1 MRQLR
6 LIDRIAATRGLDGV
20 AGVLRDATQKV
31 LRPGA
36 VKDALHGVWLGHPLH
51 PALAQLPVG
60 CFLGAT
66 VLDTTGDRGPGA
78 SRLIGCGLPAALAG
92 LADYA
97 DAHEEQQRVG
107 VLHAA
112 ANSAGLSCYLGSLIL
127 RVRGSRTT
135 AIALG
140 LLGFGLVASGA
151 ALGGDL
157 AFRRAV
163 GPNHAAE
170 VPHTGP
176 ARLDRSG
183 AGRGFLG
190 DRACPPPGRAH
201 PGAGV
206 AVRGGFRGSARPV
219 QPSGRPAARGRT
231 GRTRWC
237 GVPGMPVARQRVPD
251 RRWHGRQR
259 SGDRATTGP
268 GHPGA
273 ERAAGGEGARDP
285 WCASELISRR

>member
-78 SRLIGCGLPAALAG
+78 SRLIGCGLVASLPAALAG

-112 ANSAGLSCYLGSLIL
+112 VNSAGLSCYIGSLTL

-176 ARLDRSG
+176 ADWTDLGPVADFSATEPARRQAGLIPVLVLRSG
-183 AGRGFLG
+183 EGFVVLHDRCSHLAGPLHEGELVERDGVACL
-190 DRACPPPGRAH
+190 ACPWHGSVFRIDDGTVVSGPATAPQPVLDTRVRNGRLA
-201 PGAGV
+201 AK
-206 AVRGGFRGSARPV
+206 VREIP
-219 QPSGRPAARGRT
+219 
-231 GRTRWC
+231 
-237 GVPGMPVARQRVPD
+237 GVP
-251 RRWHGRQR
+251 
-259 SGDRATTGP
+259 
-268 GHPGA
+268 
-273 ERAAGGEGARDP
+273 
-285 WCASELISRR
+285 AS